1 MSPLGVG
8 VDSRVVA
15 GLDALA
21 RSTRDD
27 DGPGPRL
34 RPVALVERLGAITTR
49 LAGDWLTRS
58 VTVKV
63 TTVLHTEGPAART
76 HLVLART
83 KPTVV
88 P

>member
-27 DGPGPRL
+27 GPGPRL
-34 RPVALVERLGAITTR
+34 GPVALVERLGAITTR

-63 TTVLHTEGPAART
+63 TTVLHTDGPAART
-76 HLVLART
+76 TSCWPPTR
-83 KPTVV
+83 PTVV